1 MATPGIKIVKVDWQ
15 DITSHSGWHL
25 AEDNSLLN
33 ITSIGFLIAANKHG
47 VIIAQSLSPE
57 NERVAESLTIPR
69 SVITKMTT
77 VGKVTLKDG
86 AYK

>member
-1 MATPGIKIVKVDWQ
+1 MATPSIKIVKVDWQ

-33 ITSIGFLIAANKHG
+33 ITSVGFLIAANKHG
-47 VIIAQSLSPE
+47 IIIAQSLSPE
-57 NERVAESLTIPR
+57 NDRVAESLTIPR
-69 SVITKMTT
+69 SVITKIITISR
-77 VGKVTLKDG
+77 VKLKDG